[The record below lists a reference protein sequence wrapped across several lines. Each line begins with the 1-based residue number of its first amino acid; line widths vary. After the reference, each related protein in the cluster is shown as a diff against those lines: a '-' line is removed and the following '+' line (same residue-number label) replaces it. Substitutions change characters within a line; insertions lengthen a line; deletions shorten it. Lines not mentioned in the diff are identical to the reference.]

1 MDIYGSITVHHDERD
16 GVLHAFQSPP
26 LGKASAGGFLHEDH
40 IGTCGFEKSVY
51 LDGRHAVKGQLREL
65 IYADISPFVFHK
77 TSNVAKGFMCLGIV
91 LSKKP
96 CARSKGIE

>member
-1 MDIYGSITVHHDERD
+1 
-16 GVLHAFQSPP
+16 
-26 LGKASAGGFLHEDH
+26 
-40 IGTCGFEKSVY
+40 
-51 LDGRHAVKGQLREL
+51 VKGQLREL